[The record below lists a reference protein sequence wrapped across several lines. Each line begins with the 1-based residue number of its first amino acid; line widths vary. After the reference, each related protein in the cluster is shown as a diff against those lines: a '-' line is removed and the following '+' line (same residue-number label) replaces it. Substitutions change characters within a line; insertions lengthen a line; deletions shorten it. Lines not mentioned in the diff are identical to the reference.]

1 MPSAADD
8 PPLEIDVSAAADI
21 LRRTD
26 SDPLLLLDCR
36 TPEEHA
42 IARIEGGVLIP
53 MQELPGRLGELDR
66 FRGAQIIVHCHHG
79 MRSLRVAR
87 WLRDQGFGRAAS
99 MAGGIDAWSEQ
110 IDPQVPRY

>member
-1 MPSAADD
+1 
-8 PPLEIDVSAAADI
+8 
-21 LRRTD
+21 
-26 SDPLLLLDCR
+26 
-36 TPEEHA
+36 
-42 IARIEGGVLIP
+42 
-53 MQELPGRLGELDR
+53 
-66 FRGAQIIVHCHHG
+66 